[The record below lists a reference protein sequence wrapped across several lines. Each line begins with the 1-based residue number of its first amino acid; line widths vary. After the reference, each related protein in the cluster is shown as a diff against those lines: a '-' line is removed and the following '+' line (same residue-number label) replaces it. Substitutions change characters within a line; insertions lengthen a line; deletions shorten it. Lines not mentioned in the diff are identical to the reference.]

1 MRNTIKDQRGFTLL
15 EAMLGIVILGIG
27 IFAVGAMQMKAIKG
41 NIFAKDLTQAVGL
54 AQEQIEDIMFW
65 DYDDP
70 RLDDGDGV
78 DDGMAGLDNNPDD
91 PNTPNEPDEH
101 HPGNPLQREGTAQL
115 YNLYWNVVDNYP
127 MNNNKTMRILVT
139 WAGEGAPKS
148 VSIDYVKT
156 LIN

>member
-1 MRNTIKDQRGFTLL
+1 MRNRIKDQRGFTLL

-41 NIFAKDLTQAVGL
+41 NVFAKDLTQAVGL

-65 DYDDP
+65 DYDDL

-91 PNTPNEPDEH
+91 PNTPNEPDER

-148 VSIDYVKT
+148 VSVDYVKT